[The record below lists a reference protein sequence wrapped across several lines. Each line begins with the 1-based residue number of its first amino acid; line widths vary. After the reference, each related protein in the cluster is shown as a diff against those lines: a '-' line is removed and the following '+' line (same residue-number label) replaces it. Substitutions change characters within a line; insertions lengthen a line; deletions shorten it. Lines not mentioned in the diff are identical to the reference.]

1 MNTLLMVLKA
11 MLEIIANQQAQIN
24 SITGEM
30 EIDNSSQLT
39 DGDFADLQAQLATL
53 VGTPDTLG

>member
-39 DGDFADLQAQLATL
+39 DGDFADLQAQLAAL
-53 VGTPDTLG
+53 AGTPDALG